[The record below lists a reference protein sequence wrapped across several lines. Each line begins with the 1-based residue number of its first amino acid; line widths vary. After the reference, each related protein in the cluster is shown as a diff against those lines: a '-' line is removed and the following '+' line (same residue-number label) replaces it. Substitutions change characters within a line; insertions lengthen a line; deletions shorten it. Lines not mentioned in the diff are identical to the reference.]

1 MFGENM
7 RSFTLTMQYFIGEGK
22 KRNPLLFYL
31 AILNFA
37 LAIFLLSLIPLGSP
51 VASETIPWIK
61 PIKFAFSF
69 GLYLLTIG
77 WILVYLKISTKMF
90 LAISRLT
97 ALLIFMEMLV
107 IVLQSIQ
114 GKIYHFSIEQPLTL
128 AICYGMCLYLF
139 SHLLIVANTLITS
152 YILYLFFQPTTL
164 CSPAYLWGIRLGLV
178 IFLLSCLEGGF
189 IAFQD
194 MYLRQ
199 GQVLSGWGLPFAD
212 YTSRGYLTSSHFF
225 GLHALQ
231 ALPVIGYTLRN
242 RLHSQQLIFS
252 IGIIYFT
259 IFGYLF
265 GKAIN

>member
-1 MFGENM
+1 M

-37 LAIFLLSLIPLGSP
+37 LAIFLLSLIPLGST

-139 SHLLIVANTLITS
+139 SHLLIVANTLIAS

-194 MYLRQ
+194 MYWRQ

-242 RLHSQQLIFS
+242 RLHSQQLLFS

-259 IFGYLF
+259 IFVYLF